1 MCCLLQPP
9 AAATHNPQRATLD
22 GLITPEVD
30 FGNGRYVRNIFEQA
44 KLNQA
49 SRLIEKD
56 IDTLTPDDITT
67 ITEEDII
74 LPETA
79 NPKKMQIGFC

>member
-1 MCCLLQPP
+1 MKISRNAYGKLEKAFD
-9 AAATHNPQRATLD
+9 AAKA
-22 GLITPEVD
+22 EVD

-79 NPKKMQIGFC
+79 KPKKMQIGFC